1 MKVVQLYKYLDFNGG
16 LMMLHCSNLQFTNT
30 TQLNDPFDR
39 HPSLIDFSKVP
50 NEVRRGWIP
59 RVIEEMRREPFRR
72 MREEAWICSLSKIHD
87 SILMWSYYS
96 KHKGVCIGLNM
107 EKVRKYLSC
116 MQGTIMI
123 GCSEVEVQYKDIIEK
138 PDYFKDEKDFFYYQ
152 ISTKAKVW
160 EHEQEVRLFILDP
173 LPKYMRLSPGLNDNK
188 GPIDWKEVRAF
199 SEIGGECFES
209 VYLGVNMNSDEKS
222 KIISIARKLNP
233 SIRIYQMEIDADA
246 FRLNT
251 KLIE

>member
-1 MKVVQLYKYLDFNGG
+1 
-16 LMMLHCSNLQFTNT
+16 
-30 TQLNDPFDR
+30 
-39 HPSLIDFSKVP
+39 
-50 NEVRRGWIP
+50 
-59 RVIEEMRREPFRR
+59 
-72 MREEAWICSLSKIHD
+72 
-87 SILMWSYYS
+87 
-96 KHKGVCIGLNM
+96 
-107 EKVRKYLSC
+107 
-116 MQGTIMI
+116 MI